1 MLKLYGGGNPVKIPM
16 VTLAAFLALIAFNS
30 SAQSGCT
37 IDGVPVA
44 GDPEL
49 IEGTSAADD
58 IDCRTSAIAH
68 DIYGYDGDDEIY
80 GSHNGDFIAGGG
92 GNDTIHGGDGDAAI
106 DGGAKDDDIFGGAGN
121 DIIFGGVG
129 ASPASGVGCVLL
141 TAISGS
147 SYYLVKG
154 GSGDDTIDGG
164 DGNDCIDAGSGED
177 LVEGGAGNDTLEGGN
192 HADILDGGA
201 GNDHIDGG
209 WHTDTCLGGGG
220 SDIFVSC
227 ELDGDTP
234 PPPPPP
240 PGETGTVKGT
250 VKNAG
255 TRLSGILVTTF
266 PLSTFDMT
274 NNGGKYSIGDVPTET
289 VSMIAACL
297 SGVETKPVTV
307 IAGATVTVDFDDCD

>member
-1 MLKLYGGGNPVKIPM
+1 MKIPM
-16 VTLAAFLALIAFNS
+16 VTLATCMALIAFNS
-30 SAQSGCT
+30 SAQNGCT
-37 IDGVPVA
+37 IDGLAVV

-49 IEGTSAADD
+49 IEGTSAADY
-58 IDCRTSAIAH
+58 IDCRTSSVPH

-80 GSHNGDFIAGGG
+80 GSHHGDFIAGGG
-92 GNDTIHGGDGDAAI
+92 GNDTIHGGDGDDAI
-106 DGGAKDDDIFGGAGN
+106 DGGAKDDDIFGGPGN

-141 TAISGS
+141 TAAASSG
-147 SYYLVKG
+147 YYLVKG

-164 DGNDCIDAGSGED
+164 EGNDCIDAGSGED
-177 LVEGGAGNDTLEGGN
+177 LVEGGEGNDTLEGGN

-209 WHTDTCLGGGG
+209 WHTDTCIGGDGT
-220 SDIFVSC
+220 DIFVSC

-240 PGETGTVKGT
+240 ADGETGTVKGT

-255 TRLSGILVTTF
+255 TRLGSILVTTV
-266 PLSTFDMT
+266 PLSTFDTT
-274 NNGGKYSIGDVPTET
+274 NNGGKYNLGEVPTET
-289 VSMIAACL
+289 VSVIAACP
-297 SGVETKPVTV
+297 SGDEIKPVSV
-307 IAGATVTVDFDDCD
+307 SAGATVTVDFNDCD